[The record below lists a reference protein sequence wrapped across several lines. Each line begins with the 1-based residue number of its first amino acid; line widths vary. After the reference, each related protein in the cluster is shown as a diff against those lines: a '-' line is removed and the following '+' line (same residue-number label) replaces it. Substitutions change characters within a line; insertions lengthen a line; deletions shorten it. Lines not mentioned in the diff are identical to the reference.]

1 MVEGTEPKR
10 IKYTVYANRLVLV
23 QGFYFASKELC
34 RDFER
39 FFKGIFFVACGGSTY
54 FGALSFYEIRH
65 S

>member
-39 FFKGIFFVACGGSTY
+39 FLRVFS
-54 FGALSFYEIRH
+54 L
-65 S
+65 